1 MKRFGLSPSGPAEP
15 KEYSASERTGH
26 SGPEPKEHSASER
39 TGHSGPEPKEH
50 SASERTGRF
59 GLIGHPVAGSFSP
72 KLFEAAYGGR
82 YPYDLLEGAEF
93 GASWQRFL
101 DEYDGINITAPF
113 KQDAYRAVDALSDD
127 ARLCGA
133 VNLAVKTPAGIVGY
147 NTDVAGVVLAVRE
160 AGLPVSEALV
170 VGCGGA
176 GRAAAVAALR
186 LGCRVT
192 LANRTPSRA
201 AALADDLNT
210 RLSPIDTP
218 ASTDSPACAS
228 PVGTPAYT
236 DSPVGTP
243 ASTNPPASTI
253 HIGTP
258 AYTDS
263 PVGTTPVDTSTSIG
277 SPLGTTPVGTS
288 RTEPAGAAGSRPV
301 CTWVPVEDLDTLSP
315 DLVIY
320 TVPGPMD
327 GFPEFPEAIVLE
339 ANYRTPCLKGCGRT
353 YISGLRWLLFQAVAG
368 YEIFTGETPDA
379 DAMFRIFC

>member
-1 MKRFGLSPSGPAEP
+1 MK
-15 KEYSASERTGH
+15 
-26 SGPEPKEHSASER
+26 
-39 TGHSGPEPKEH
+39 
-50 SASERTGRF
+50 RF

-72 KLFEAAYGGR
+72 RLFEAAYGGR
-82 YPYDLLEGAEF
+82 YPYDLIEGADF
-93 GASWQRFL
+93 GVSWQRFL
-101 DEYDGINITAPF
+101 DDYAGINITAPF
-113 KQDAYRAVDALSDD
+113 KEFAFRAVDALSDD

-133 VNLAVKTPAGIVGY
+133 VNLAVNTPAGIVGY
-147 NTDVAGVVLAVRE
+147 NTDVDGVVLAVRE
-160 AGLPVSEALV
+160 ACRQAGLACGEAALGAAGSGATAAGATLASPDARPVIPGSPDKQPVIPGLTGNLLSKALV

-201 AALADDLNT
+201 AALADELNA
-210 RLSPIDTP
+210 RLDPI
-218 ASTDSPACAS
+218 
-228 PVGTPAYT
+228 
-236 DSPVGTP
+236 GTP
-243 ASTNPPASTI
+243 AST
-253 HIGTP
+253 
-258 AYTDS
+258 
-263 PVGTTPVDTSTSIG
+263 
-277 SPLGTTPVGTS
+277 
-288 RTEPAGAAGSRPV
+288 EPTGAAGSRPA
-301 CTWVPVEDLDTLSP
+301 CTWVSVEDLPSLSP

>member
-1 MKRFGLSPSGPAEP
+1 MK
-15 KEYSASERTGH
+15 
-26 SGPEPKEHSASER
+26 
-39 TGHSGPEPKEH
+39 
-50 SASERTGRF
+50 RF

-82 YPYDLLEGAEF
+82 YPYDLIEGAEF

-101 DEYDGINITAPF
+101 DEYAGINITAPF
-113 KQDAYRAVDALSDD
+113 KEFAFRAVDALSDD

-160 AGLPVSEALV
+160 ALAGLASSDPQPVIPGSPDKQPVIPGLTENPLKEALV

-201 AALADDLNT
+201 AALADELGCEW
-210 RLSPIDTP
+210 IP
-218 ASTDSPACAS
+218 AE
-228 PVGTPAYT
+228 
-236 DSPVGTP
+236 
-243 ASTNPPASTI
+243 N
-253 HIGTP
+253 
-258 AYTDS
+258 
-263 PVGTTPVDTSTSIG
+263 
-277 SPLGTTPVGTS
+277 L
-288 RTEPAGAAGSRPV
+288 AA
-301 CTWVPVEDLDTLSP
+301 LSP

-327 GFPEFPEAIVLE
+327 GFPDFPEAIILE
-339 ANYRTPCLKGCGRT
+339 ANYRTPCLEGRGKA
-353 YISGLRWLLFQAVAG
+353 YISGLRWLLYQAVAG

>member
-1 MKRFGLSPSGPAEP
+1 MK
-15 KEYSASERTGH
+15 
-26 SGPEPKEHSASER
+26 
-39 TGHSGPEPKEH
+39 
-50 SASERTGRF
+50 RF

-82 YPYDLLEGAEF
+82 YPYDLIEGAEF

-160 AGLPVSEALV
+160 ALAAREVSGPAGLASCESALGEAALGQSADTGADAGATTLASPDTQLVIPGLTGNLLKEALV

-201 AALADDLNT
+201 ADLAADLNA
-210 RLSPIDTP
+210 RLSPIATATSIGTPAGATPIGTTPIDTP
-218 ASTDSPACAS
+218 ASI
-228 PVGTPAYT
+228 
-236 DSPVGTP
+236 DSPVG
-243 ASTNPPASTI
+243 
-253 HIGTP
+253 
-258 AYTDS
+258 
-263 PVGTTPVDTSTSIG
+263 
-277 SPLGTTPVGTS
+277 
-288 RTEPAGAAGSRPV
+288 
-301 CTWVPVEDLDTLSP
+301 TWVPVEDLDTLSP

-327 GFPEFPEAIVLE
+327 GFPEFAEAIVLE

>member
-1 MKRFGLSPSGPAEP
+1 MK
-15 KEYSASERTGH
+15 
-26 SGPEPKEHSASER
+26 
-39 TGHSGPEPKEH
+39 
-50 SASERTGRF
+50 RF

-101 DEYDGINITAPF
+101 DGYDGINITAPF
-113 KQDAYRAVDALSDD
+113 KQDAFRAVDALSDD

-160 AGLPVSEALV
+160 ALAGLTAREAPGPATLASPGTHPVIPGSTGPQPVIPGLTGNLLKEALV

-201 AALADDLNT
+201 AALADDLNA
-210 RLSPIDTP
+210 RL
-218 ASTDSPACAS
+218 
-228 PVGTPAYT
+228 
-236 DSPVGTP
+236 SPVGTP
-243 ASTNPPASTI
+243 AS
-253 HIGTP
+253 IGTP
-258 AYTDS
+258 A
-263 PVGTTPVDTSTSIG
+263 GA
-277 SPLGTTPVGTS
+277 TPVGTS
-288 RTEPAGAAGSRPV
+288 GTEPAGAAGSRPV
-301 CTWVPVEDLDTLSP
+301 CTWVPVEDLPSLSP

-327 GFPEFPEAIVLE
+327 GFPEFSEAIVLE

-368 YEIFTGETPDA
+368 YEIFTGETPDT

>member
-1 MKRFGLSPSGPAEP
+1 MK
-15 KEYSASERTGH
+15 
-26 SGPEPKEHSASER
+26 
-39 TGHSGPEPKEH
+39 
-50 SASERTGRF
+50 RF

-113 KQDAYRAVDALSDD
+113 KEFAFRAVDALSDD

-147 NTDVAGVVLAVRE
+147 NTDVPGVVLAVRE
-160 AGLPVSEALV
+160 TGLPVSEALV

-192 LANRTPSRA
+192 LANRTPARA
-201 AALADDLNT
+201 ASLAEDLAVDWIPVDDL
-210 RLSPIDTP
+210 
-218 ASTDSPACAS
+218 
-228 PVGTPAYT
+228 
-236 DSPVGTP
+236 
-243 ASTNPPASTI
+243 
-253 HIGTP
+253 
-258 AYTDS
+258 
-263 PVGTTPVDTSTSIG
+263 
-277 SPLGTTPVGTS
+277 
-288 RTEPAGAAGSRPV
+288 AA
-301 CTWVPVEDLDTLSP
+301 LSP
-315 DLVIY
+315 DLVVY

-327 GFPEFPEAIVLE
+327 GFPAFDDAIILE
-339 ANYRTPCLKGCGRT
+339 ANYRTPCLEGCGKA
-353 YISGLRWLLFQAVAG
+353 YISGRRWLLYQAVAG

>member
-1 MKRFGLSPSGPAEP
+1 MK
-15 KEYSASERTGH
+15 
-26 SGPEPKEHSASER
+26 
-39 TGHSGPEPKEH
+39 
-50 SASERTGRF
+50 RF

-82 YPYDLLEGAEF
+82 YTYDLIEGAEF

-113 KQDAYRAVDALSDD
+113 KEFAFRAVDALSDD

-201 AALADDLNT
+201 AALADDLNA
-210 RLSPIDTP
+210 RL
-218 ASTDSPACAS
+218 AS
-228 PVGTPAYT
+228 VG
-236 DSPVGTP
+236 
-243 ASTNPPASTI
+243 
-253 HIGTP
+253 IGTP
-258 AYTDS
+258 ATTDS
-263 PVGTTPVDTSTSIG
+263 PISPTRVGSSATS
-277 SPLGTTPVGTS
+277 
-288 RTEPAGAAGSRPV
+288 PAGVAGSRPS
-301 CTWVPVEDLDTLSP
+301 CTWVPVEDIAALSP

-327 GFPEFPEAIVLE
+327 GFPEFPGAVILE
-339 ANYRTPCLKGCGRT
+339 ANYRTPCLEGRGKA
-353 YISGLRWLLFQAVAG
+353 YISGLRWLLYQAVAG

-379 DAMFRIFC
+379 GAMFRIFC

>member
-1 MKRFGLSPSGPAEP
+1 MK
-15 KEYSASERTGH
+15 
-26 SGPEPKEHSASER
+26 
-39 TGHSGPEPKEH
+39 
-50 SASERTGRF
+50 RF

-82 YPYDLLEGAEF
+82 YPYDLIEGAEF

-113 KQDAYRAVDALSDD
+113 KEFAFRAVDALSDD

-160 AGLPVSEALV
+160 ALAGLASSGTQPVIPGSPDKQSVIPGLTGNLLKEALV
-170 VGCGGA
+170 VGFGGA

-201 AALADDLNT
+201 ASLAEDLNA
-210 RLSPIDTP
+210 RL
-218 ASTDSPACAS
+218 AS
-228 PVGTPAYT
+228 VG
-236 DSPVGTP
+236 
-243 ASTNPPASTI
+243 
-253 HIGTP
+253 IGTP
-258 AYTDS
+258 ATTDS
-263 PVGTTPVDTSTSIG
+263 PI
-277 SPLGTTPVGTS
+277 GTTPVGPSAT
-288 RTEPAGAAGSRPV
+288 TPAGAAGSRPA
-301 CTWVPVEDLDTLSP
+301 CTWVPVENLAALSP

-327 GFPEFPEAIVLE
+327 GFPEFPEAIILE
-339 ANYRTPCLKGCGRT
+339 ANYRTPCLEGRGKA
-353 YISGLRWLLFQAVAG
+353 YISGLRWLLYQAVAG
-368 YEIFTGETPDA
+368 YDIFTGETPDA

>member
-1 MKRFGLSPSGPAEP
+1 MK
-15 KEYSASERTGH
+15 
-26 SGPEPKEHSASER
+26 
-39 TGHSGPEPKEH
+39 
-50 SASERTGRF
+50 RF

-113 KQDAYRAVDALSDD
+113 KQDAFRAVDALSDD

-160 AGLPVSEALV
+160 ACAQAGLAFPSPQPVIPGLTGNLLKEALV

-201 AALADDLNT
+201 AALADE
-210 RLSPIDTP
+210 
-218 ASTDSPACAS
+218 
-228 PVGTPAYT
+228 
-236 DSPVGTP
+236 
-243 ASTNPPASTI
+243 
-253 HIGTP
+253 
-258 AYTDS
+258 
-263 PVGTTPVDTSTSIG
+263 
-277 SPLGTTPVGTS
+277 LGCDWIP
-288 RTEPAGAAGSRPV
+288 TEGIA
-301 CTWVPVEDLDTLSP
+301 TLSP

-327 GFPEFPEAIVLE
+327 GFPEFPEAIILE
-339 ANYRTPCLKGCGRT
+339 ANYRTPCLEGRGKA
-353 YISGLRWLLFQAVAG
+353 YISGLRWLLYQAVAG

-379 DAMFRIFC
+379 GAMFRIFC

>member
-1 MKRFGLSPSGPAEP
+1 MK
-15 KEYSASERTGH
+15 
-26 SGPEPKEHSASER
+26 
-39 TGHSGPEPKEH
+39 
-50 SASERTGRF
+50 RF

-82 YPYDLLEGAEF
+82 YTYDLIEGAEF

-113 KQDAYRAVDALSDD
+113 KEFAFRAVDALSDD

-201 AALADDLNT
+201 AALAEELGCAW
-210 RLSPIDTP
+210 IP
-218 ASTDSPACAS
+218 AE
-228 PVGTPAYT
+228 
-236 DSPVGTP
+236 
-243 ASTNPPASTI
+243 N
-253 HIGTP
+253 
-258 AYTDS
+258 
-263 PVGTTPVDTSTSIG
+263 
-277 SPLGTTPVGTS
+277 L
-288 RTEPAGAAGSRPV
+288 AA
-301 CTWVPVEDLDTLSP
+301 LSP

-327 GFPEFPEAIVLE
+327 GFPEFPEAIILE
-339 ANYRTPCLKGCGRT
+339 ANYRTPCLEGRGKA
-353 YISGLRWLLFQAVAG
+353 YISGLRWLLYQAVAG

>member
-1 MKRFGLSPSGPAEP
+1 MK
-15 KEYSASERTGH
+15 
-26 SGPEPKEHSASER
+26 
-39 TGHSGPEPKEH
+39 
-50 SASERTGRF
+50 RF

-72 KLFEAAYGGR
+72 KLFEAAYGRR
-82 YPYDLLEGAEF
+82 YPYDLIEGADF

-113 KQDAYRAVDALSDD
+113 KEFAFRAVDALSDD

-160 AGLPVSEALV
+160 ALAGLASPDPQPVIPGSTGNLLQEALV

-201 AALADDLNT
+201 AALADELNAG
-210 RLSPIDTP
+210 LDPAID
-218 ASTDSPACAS
+218 
-228 PVGTPAYT
+228 
-236 DSPVGTP
+236 
-243 ASTNPPASTI
+243 
-253 HIGTP
+253 
-258 AYTDS
+258 
-263 PVGTTPVDTSTSIG
+263 
-277 SPLGTTPVGTS
+277 
-288 RTEPAGAAGSRPV
+288 PV
-301 CTWVPVEDLDTLSP
+301 CTWVPVEEIPSLPP

-327 GFPEFPEAIVLE
+327 GFPEFPEAIILE
-339 ANYRTPCLKGCGRT
+339 ANYRTPCLEGRGKA
-353 YISGLRWLLFQAVAG
+353 YISGRRWLLYQAVAG
-368 YEIFTGETPDA
+368 YGIFTGETPDA
-379 DAMFRIFC
+379 DAMFRNFC

>member
-1 MKRFGLSPSGPAEP
+1 MK
-15 KEYSASERTGH
+15 
-26 SGPEPKEHSASER
+26 
-39 TGHSGPEPKEH
+39 
-50 SASERTGRF
+50 RF

-82 YPYDLLEGAEF
+82 YPYDLIEGAEF

-101 DEYDGINITAPF
+101 DGYDGINITAPF
-113 KQDAYRAVDALSDD
+113 KQDAFRAVDALSDD

-160 AGLPVSEALV
+160 ALAGLASPGAQSVIPSSSDASSAIPGSPDARPVIPGSTGNLLTEALI

-192 LANRTPSRA
+192 LVNRTPARA
-201 AALADDLNT
+201 ADLADDLNA
-210 RLSPIDTP
+210 RLSPT
-218 ASTDSPACAS
+218 
-228 PVGTPAYT
+228 GTWSLATGPNG
-236 DSPVGTP
+236 P
-243 ASTNPPASTI
+243 
-253 HIGTP
+253 
-258 AYTDS
+258 
-263 PVGTTPVDTSTSIG
+263 
-277 SPLGTTPVGTS
+277 
-288 RTEPAGAAGSRPV
+288 AGSRPA
-301 CTWVPVEDLDTLSP
+301 CTWVPAESIGALSP

-327 GFPEFPEAIVLE
+327 GFPDFPGAVILE
-339 ANYRTPCLKGCGRT
+339 ANYRTPCLEGRGKT
-353 YISGLRWLLFQAVAG
+353 YISGLRWLLYQAVAG

>member
-1 MKRFGLSPSGPAEP
+1 MK
-15 KEYSASERTGH
+15 
-26 SGPEPKEHSASER
+26 
-39 TGHSGPEPKEH
+39 
-50 SASERTGRF
+50 RF

-82 YPYDLLEGAEF
+82 YTYDLIEGAEF

-113 KQDAYRAVDALSDD
+113 KEFAFRAVDALSDD

-201 AALADDLNT
+201 AALADDLGCDWI
-210 RLSPIDTP
+210 P
-218 ASTDSPACAS
+218 
-228 PVGTPAYT
+228 
-236 DSPVGTP
+236 
-243 ASTNPPASTI
+243 
-253 HIGTP
+253 
-258 AYTDS
+258 
-263 PVGTTPVDTSTSIG
+263 
-277 SPLGTTPVGTS
+277 
-288 RTEPAGAAGSRPV
+288 TEGIAA
-301 CTWVPVEDLDTLSP
+301 LSP

-327 GFPEFPEAIVLE
+327 GFPEFPEAIILE
-339 ANYRTPCLKGCGRT
+339 ANYRTPCLEGRGKA
-353 YISGLRWLLFQAVAG
+353 YISGRRWLLFQAVAG

>member
-1 MKRFGLSPSGPAEP
+1 MK
-15 KEYSASERTGH
+15 
-26 SGPEPKEHSASER
+26 
-39 TGHSGPEPKEH
+39 
-50 SASERTGRF
+50 RF

-72 KLFEAAYGGR
+72 RLFEAAYGGR
-82 YPYDLLEGAEF
+82 YPYDLIEGADF

-113 KQDAYRAVDALSDD
+113 KEFAFRAVDALSDD

-147 NTDVAGVVLAVRE
+147 NTDVDGVVLAVRE
-160 AGLPVSEALV
+160 TGLPVSEALV

-201 AALADDLNT
+201 AALADDLNA
-210 RLSPIDTP
+210 RLDPI
-218 ASTDSPACAS
+218 
-228 PVGTPAYT
+228 
-236 DSPVGTP
+236 GTP
-243 ASTNPPASTI
+243 ASI
-253 HIGTP
+253 DI
-258 AYTDS
+258 
-263 PVGTTPVDTSTSIG
+263 PVGTTPVG
-277 SPLGTTPVGTS
+277 SSATN
-288 RTEPAGAAGSRPV
+288 PAGAAGSRPV
-301 CTWVPVEDLDTLSP
+301 CTWVPVEELPSLSP

-327 GFPEFPEAIVLE
+327 GFPEFPDAIILE
-339 ANYRTPCLKGCGRT
+339 ANYRTPCLDGRGKA
-353 YISGLRWLLFQAVAG
+353 YISGRRWLLYQAVAG
-368 YEIFTGETPDA
+368 YGIFTGETPDA

>member
-1 MKRFGLSPSGPAEP
+1 MK
-15 KEYSASERTGH
+15 
-26 SGPEPKEHSASER
+26 
-39 TGHSGPEPKEH
+39 
-50 SASERTGRF
+50 RF

-82 YPYDLLEGAEF
+82 YPYDLIEGAEF

-113 KQDAYRAVDALSDD
+113 KEFAFRAVDALSDD

-201 AALADDLNT
+201 AALAEELGCAW
-210 RLSPIDTP
+210 IP
-218 ASTDSPACAS
+218 AE
-228 PVGTPAYT
+228 
-236 DSPVGTP
+236 
-243 ASTNPPASTI
+243 N
-253 HIGTP
+253 
-258 AYTDS
+258 
-263 PVGTTPVDTSTSIG
+263 
-277 SPLGTTPVGTS
+277 L
-288 RTEPAGAAGSRPV
+288 AA
-301 CTWVPVEDLDTLSP
+301 LSP

-327 GFPEFPEAIVLE
+327 GFPDFPEAIILE
-339 ANYRTPCLKGCGRT
+339 ANYRTPCLEGRGKS
-353 YISGLRWLLFQAVAG
+353 YISGLRWLLYQAVAG

>member
-1 MKRFGLSPSGPAEP
+1 MKRFGLSPSGPA
-15 KEYSASERTGH
+15 
-26 SGPEPKEHSASER
+26 
-39 TGHSGPEPKEH
+39 EPKEH

-113 KQDAYRAVDALSDD
+113 KQDAFRAVDALSDD

-160 AGLPVSEALV
+160 ALAAREAPGPAGLASCESALGEAALGQSADTGADAGATTLASPDTQPVIPGSHGTQPVIPGSPGTQPVIPGLTGNLLKEALV

-201 AALADDLNT
+201 AALADDLNA

-218 ASTDSPACAS
+218 ASIDS
-228 PVGTPAYT
+228 
-236 DSPVGTP
+236 
-243 ASTNPPASTI
+243 
-253 HIGTP
+253 
-258 AYTDS
+258 
-263 PVGTTPVDTSTSIG
+263 
-277 SPLGTTPVGTS
+277 
-288 RTEPAGAAGSRPV
+288 PV
-301 CTWVPVEDLDTLSP
+301 CTWVPVEDLDTLAP

-368 YEIFTGETPDA
+368 YEIFTGESPDA

>member
-1 MKRFGLSPSGPAEP
+1 MK
-15 KEYSASERTGH
+15 
-26 SGPEPKEHSASER
+26 
-39 TGHSGPEPKEH
+39 
-50 SASERTGRF
+50 RF

-72 KLFEAAYGGR
+72 KLFAAAYGGR
-82 YPYDLLEGAEF
+82 YAYDLLEGADF

-113 KQDAYRAVDALSDD
+113 KESAFRAVDALSDD

-160 AGLPVSEALV
+160 ALAGLASPDPQPVIPGSTGNLLKEALV

-201 AALADDLNT
+201 AALAEDLG
-210 RLSPIDTP
+210 
-218 ASTDSPACAS
+218 CA
-228 PVGTPAYT
+228 
-236 DSPVGTP
+236 
-243 ASTNPPASTI
+243 
-253 HIGTP
+253 
-258 AYTDS
+258 
-263 PVGTTPVDTSTSIG
+263 
-277 SPLGTTPVGTS
+277 
-288 RTEPAGAAGSRPV
+288 
-301 CTWVPVEDLDTLSP
+301 WVPVEDLPALSP

-327 GFPEFPEAIVLE
+327 GFPEFPGAIILE
-339 ANYRTPCLKGCGRT
+339 ANYRTPCLEGRGKV
-353 YISGLRWLLFQAVAG
+353 YISGRRWLLFQAVAG

-379 DAMFRIFC
+379 GAMFRIFC

>member
-1 MKRFGLSPSGPAEP
+1 MK
-15 KEYSASERTGH
+15 
-26 SGPEPKEHSASER
+26 
-39 TGHSGPEPKEH
+39 
-50 SASERTGRF
+50 RF

-82 YPYDLLEGAEF
+82 YPYDLIEGADF

-101 DEYDGINITAPF
+101 DKYDGINITAPF
-113 KQDAYRAVDALSDD
+113 KEFAFRAVDALSDD

-201 AALADDLNT
+201 AALADE
-210 RLSPIDTP
+210 
-218 ASTDSPACAS
+218 
-228 PVGTPAYT
+228 
-236 DSPVGTP
+236 
-243 ASTNPPASTI
+243 
-253 HIGTP
+253 
-258 AYTDS
+258 
-263 PVGTTPVDTSTSIG
+263 
-277 SPLGTTPVGTS
+277 LGCDWIPT
-288 RTEPAGAAGSRPV
+288 
-301 CTWVPVEDLDTLSP
+301 EDLAALSP

-320 TVPGPMD
+320 TVPGPMG
-327 GFPEFPEAIVLE
+327 GFPEYPEAIILE
-339 ANYRTPCLKGCGRT
+339 ANYRTPCLEGRGKA
-353 YISGLRWLLFQAVAG
+353 YISGLRWLLYQAVAG

-379 DAMFRIFC
+379 GAMFRIFC